1 MEEVTMSCSRCKGCM
16 IEDYLLDMEDS
27 SGPMWLRAWR
37 CMNCGNVFDNV
48 LEHNRKT
55 HEAKPLSIT
64 CDCDT
69 SPTTGEV
76 IHTTTEAMT
85 RLVA

>member
-1 MEEVTMSCSRCKGCM
+1 MSCSRCKGCM

-27 SGPMWLRAWR
+27 SGPMWLQAWR
-37 CMNCGNVFDNV
+37 CMNCGNVFDSV

-55 HEAKPLSIT
+55 HGAKPFSNSNEPLRPDGTAHKLAS
-64 CDCDT
+64 
-69 SPTTGEV
+69 S
-76 IHTTTEAMT
+76 EAPT